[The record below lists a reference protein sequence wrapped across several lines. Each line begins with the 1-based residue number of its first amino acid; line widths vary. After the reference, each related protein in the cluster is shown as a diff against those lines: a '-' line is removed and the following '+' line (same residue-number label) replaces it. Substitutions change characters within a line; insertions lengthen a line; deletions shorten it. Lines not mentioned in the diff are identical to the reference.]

1 MLVLSRKRHE
11 KLVIGDNIVIEV
23 VRLSSDAVRL
33 GITAPNDVKIVRT
46 ELIEKDAEESP
57 PPSLAQWMEDY
68 DDAVEAG
75 QSWISREEAEKRYY
89 KRFGNDSDRRQNGDW

>member
-33 GITAPNDVKIVRT
+33 GISAPSEMKIVRT
-46 ELIEKDAEESP
+46 ELIKPKEES

-68 DDAVEAG
+68 EDAVESG
-75 QSWISREEAEKRYY
+75 QSRISRDEAEKRYY
-89 KRFGNDSDRRQNGDW
+89 KRFGNDLDRRQNGDW